1 MPDRFTWV
9 LGVICLGLFLLVSF
23 WQSPGALGDPLSTPE
38 IGRYLER
45 IEDQL
50 ALPAAEA
57 NELLGR
63 LRAWA
68 EADDG
73 APALMLNLMRYR
85 GQLTSVDPAEPGD
98 TPQALNERYEAL
110 VRPII
115 LRHGGYPILG
125 GFVPGEALLS
135 LPGLERWDRVAV
147 VRYPN
152 RRAFLDMISD
162 PDYAGLESMKTRA
175 MEVLLVPFSA
185 AVALPDL
192 RWPAGAG
199 LLAVFLITGWWR
211 SGRRSSPRTVMESLA

>member
-1 MPDRFTWV
+1 MPDRFTWT
-9 LGVICLGLFLLVSF
+9 LGVICVGLFLLVSF
-23 WQSPGALGDPLSTPE
+23 WLSPGSLVEPLSTPE
-38 IGRYLER
+38 IDSYLER
-45 IEDQL
+45 IDGQL

-57 NELLGR
+57 NELLAR
-63 LRAWA
+63 LRGWA

-73 APALMLNLMRYR
+73 APAFMLNLMRYR
-85 GQLTSVDPAEPGD
+85 QQLAAVNPADGGD
-98 TPQALNERYEAL
+98 TPQALNERYEAA

-125 GFVPGEALLS
+125 GSVPGESLLS

-162 PDYAGLESMKTRA
+162 SDYAGLESMKTSA

-185 AVALPDL
+185 AVVLPDL
-192 RWPAGAG
+192 RWPAGVV

-211 SGRRSSPRTVMESLA
+211 SGRRASPRTAMEGLA